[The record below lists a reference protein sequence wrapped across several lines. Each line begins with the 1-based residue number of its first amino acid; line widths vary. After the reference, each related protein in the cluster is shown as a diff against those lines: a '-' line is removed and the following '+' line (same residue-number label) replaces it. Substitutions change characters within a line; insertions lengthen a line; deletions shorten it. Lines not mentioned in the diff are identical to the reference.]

1 MTIYDIAKKA
11 GVSSATVSRVL
22 NNGPVKPST
31 KERVIRVIKKE
42 NYIPDS
48 RGIYLKKLQTKRIGL
63 IVPDITNPGYP
74 LTVKIVHD
82 FLKEKGYHLILG
94 NTYGEISEEKD
105 ILEMMLRERVAG
117 IIVGTCEG
125 EDDTPL
131 YPLFRSIINNGIK
144 IIFMGKKK
152 DGLPVDVLTVDNT
165 KGTYRITNYLLKTGR
180 NKIGFIAGSKN
191 LRATEER
198 LVGYRKALI
207 EKGISPDAEKIIC
220 EGPYTIENGE
230 RWGEIIISKGVD
242 AIVCGNDLIAIGVI
256 KAAEKLNIKIP
267 KDVAITGFDD
277 IPLTSLIKP
286 SLTTVRQPREIAE
299 KGCEILIERIEGKRK
314 GAPEEILFEPEIIIR
329 ESA

>member
-1 MTIYDIAKKA
+1 MTIYDIAKRA

-31 KERVIRVIKKE
+31 KELVMRVIKKE

-125 EDDTPL
+125 EDDTAL
-131 YPLFRSIINNGIK
+131 YPLFRNIINNGIK
-144 IIFMGKKK
+144 IIFMGKKR
-152 DGLPVDVLTVDNT
+152 DGLPVDILTVDNT

-180 NKIGFIAGSKN
+180 KKIGFITGSKN

-198 LVGYRKALI
+198 LAGYRKAII
-207 EKGISPDAEKIIC
+207 EKRISFHIDNVIC
-220 EGPYTIENGE
+220 EGTYTIENGE
-230 RWGEIIISKGVD
+230 RWGESILSKGVD

-277 IPLTSLIKP
+277 IPLASLIKP

-299 KGCEILIERIEGKRK
+299 KGCEILIERIEGKRQ